1 MLHRHVRFAGAVG
14 QDELPGWYERAD
26 AFCLPTLAEGLGVV
40 LLEAMAAGLPV
51 VSTRVMGVPEV
62 VDDEATGLLVSPGR
76 VDELADALERLAASP
91 DLCER
96 LGRHGR
102 MRVDTEFA
110 LDAATT
116 RLIELFE
123 TTVPGISIGLSPP
136 APEGR
141 EPAAA
146 AA

>member
-1 MLHRHVRFAGAVG
+1 
-14 QDELPGWYERAD
+14 
-26 AFCLPTLAEGLGVV
+26 
-40 LLEAMAAGLPV
+40 
-51 VSTRVMGVPEV
+51 VPEV

-123 TTVPGISIGLSPP
+123 TTLPGMSIGLSPP
-136 APEGR
+136 APDGR
-141 EPAAA
+141 APAAA